1 MKVNSERKI
10 GRELYGAKKRLRERK
25 EGDARS
31 ERKNRLEKEEGI
43 SSQDEGEKLER
54 RRRGEGGR
62 RVTRPAVDSHERQ
75 LTPF

>member
-31 ERKNRLEKEEGI
+31 ERKNRLEKEEEI
-43 SSQDEGEKLER
+43 SSQEIREKKKR
-54 RRRGEGGR
+54 GGR
-62 RVTRPAVDSHERQ
+62 EESDETRR
-75 LTPF
+75 